1 MLRVVDNEP
10 RMIALPDPE
19 ARPGQDSR
27 SSLEAYGWRGRLRIV
42 RIGWAALKLRTAM
55 WLNAR
60 GWTGDSPEGRRRAEG
75 ARLRNELIALGP
87 TFIKIGQMLST
98 RVDLLPFEYTEELK
112 ELLDRVP
119 PFPTEQAFSIIE
131 AELGRP
137 LKEAYASIDSAP
149 IAAASLGQVYR
160 ARLRTGEEVVVKVQ
174 RPGLETRIDL
184 DMATLRHMAPR
195 LQVSDV
201 LKATDWNGIIDEFA
215 SVLADEIDYVREV
228 ENAETFRENFVKW
241 DSIHV
246 PTVYPELSSR
256 RVITMEYIPGVKV
269 DDHSGLRRMGLAPTD
284 VTERLVQAYLKQLL
298 EDGFFHAD
306 PHPGNLRVM
315 PDGRLAFFDFGMAG
329 RLSLELQSQL
339 VDAFFHIVEKDWRGL
354 LGAAAELG
362 FLRIDPADREGL
374 DEIGARLI
382 EQYEGLR
389 LGDLTFQDMSEEVA
403 DLLYRYPF
411 QIPPH
416 FTFILR
422 ALTTIEGIGSKA
434 DPDFNFFLV
443 ARPHAKEFMLRREG
457 RYIGG
462 KILAR
467 VLKGDEG
474 SINWSKTWKLAKMA
488 WKHYTAPRPAGKS
501 ER

>member
-42 RIGWAALKLRTAM
+42 RIGWAALRLRTAM

-215 SVLADEIDYVREV
+215 SVLADEIAVL
-228 ENAETFRENFVKW
+228 FRRA
-241 DSIHV
+241 
-246 PTVYPELSSR
+246 TVYEAGFIINALTVE
-256 RVITMEYIPGVKV
+256 RVFVPKRKILEPRLGI
-269 DDHSGLRRMGLAPTD
+269 LRR
-284 VTERLVQAYLKQLL
+284 
-298 EDGFFHAD
+298 
-306 PHPGNLRVM
+306 
-315 PDGRLAFFDFGMAG
+315 
-329 RLSLELQSQL
+329 
-339 VDAFFHIVEKDWRGL
+339 
-354 LGAAAELG
+354 
-362 FLRIDPADREGL
+362 
-374 DEIGARLI
+374 
-382 EQYEGLR
+382 
-389 LGDLTFQDMSEEVA
+389 
-403 DLLYRYPF
+403 
-411 QIPPH
+411 
-416 FTFILR
+416 
-422 ALTTIEGIGSKA
+422 
-434 DPDFNFFLV
+434 
-443 ARPHAKEFMLRREG
+443 
-457 RYIGG
+457 
-462 KILAR
+462 
-467 VLKGDEG
+467 
-474 SINWSKTWKLAKMA
+474 
-488 WKHYTAPRPAGKS
+488 
-501 ER
+501 